1 LDEEEVRDF
10 CRRYRFTREDRNAII
25 SGRLSSERLIKSLR
39 SRKALKSSFIYSL
52 LESVPQEALLFTMAK
67 ATEKL
72 VKKRILLHLTRLKD
86 VEIEVGGDDLKS
98 MGYRPSPRFTQ
109 ILEEVRRARLDGLVK
124 NKKEE
129 IKYIKEN
136 FPPEVR
142 K

>member
-25 SGRLSSERLIKSLR
+25 SGRLSSERLIKSLS

-67 ATEKL
+67 AKEKL
-72 VKKRILLHLTRLKD
+72 VKKRILLYLTRLKN
-86 VEIEVGGDDLKS
+86 VEIEADGDDLKS
-98 MGYRPSPRFTQ
+98 MGYRPSPRFTK
-109 ILEEVRRARLDGLVK
+109 ILGEVRRARLDGLVK

-129 IKYIKEN
+129 IKYIEEK